1 MGNLCASVRNSELTV
16 EDASEI
22 LSIKIDDNEVVI
34 LQGDIRETQNKS
46 ILNACFDP
54 YNNIILKQCRVKPE
68 QLKQGVPSLIQLPR
82 GIVKSEFMINL
93 KINFDELSKQDL
105 IDAFEESFEQLYFK
119 EIDSISYY
127 DQCEQYSKEIQI
139 INCECFI
146 EALINELHNNRR
158 SRKYYIYHPNINICL
173 MYKNE
178 FKSQYS
184 SYCRAKYSMI
194 EQQNFIYGDVLQT
207 IHEEFTEKN
216 SQLALSITKLF
227 KDYPQSFE
235 KKESHEKF
243 VPQMTALSQN

>member
-16 EDASEI
+16 QDACEI
-22 LSIKIDDNEVVI
+22 MSIAIDDNEVVI

-46 ILNACFDP
+46 ILNACVDP
-54 YNNIILKQCRVKPE
+54 YNNLILKQCRVKTE
-68 QLKQGVPSLIQLPR
+68 QLKLGAPQLIQLPR
-82 GIVKSEFMINL
+82 GIVKSEYMINL
-93 KINFDELSKQDL
+93 KINFDEFSKQDL
-105 IDAFEESFEQLYFK
+105 IEAFEESFEQLYFQ

-127 DQCEQYSKEIQI
+127 DQCEQYSKEIQM

-158 SRKYYIYHPNINICL
+158 SRKYNIYHPNLNVCL

-216 SQLALSITKLF
+216 SQLALSITKYF
-227 KDYPQSFE
+227 QNYPQSIE
-235 KKESHEKF
+235 KKENIETF
-243 VPQMTALSQN
+243 VPKMTALSQN